1 MKGSRHLLLI
11 SLAISALFVSE
22 NSCSRPMQTLGED
35 QDMTQTSDLQ
45 LDREVERMGLVFK
58 DDADASGANINQ
70 NALLSRK
77 GICKKIC
84 F

>member
-11 SLAISALFVSE
+11 SLAISALSVSE

-58 DDADASGANINQ
+58 DASGANINQ

>member
-58 DDADASGANINQ
+58 DASGANINQ